1 MSKIKSLLISIF
13 VSGLLFA
20 SSAVVFGQQA
30 VEQSYEVSLQLL
42 IGSND
47 AAQKGNLPSNLSTV
61 SQRLKSGYGY
71 SNYRLAET
79 LLGRIANRGKF
90 DYRSGA
96 NIGREIV
103 SQPQNFLEMTVN
115 DLRSGQTAKGG
126 QAFQIESFRFGAR
139 VSVITNVM
147 KDDSGKERSAA
158 NYENIGLTLNKVGV
172 PENVPTLIGTLAL
185 PGVNDTVFLVMTV
198 KAVDL

>member
-1 MSKIKSLLISIF
+1 MKKIKSLLISIF

-47 AAQKGNLPSNLSTV
+47 AAQKGNFPSNLSTV
-61 SQRLKSGYGY
+61 SQRLKSGYAY

-79 LLGRIANRGKF
+79 LLGRISNRGKF

-115 DLRSGQTAKGG
+115 DLTQNSDADAK
-126 QAFQIESFRFGAR
+126 EP
-139 VSVITNVM
+139 VSV
-147 KDDSGKERSAA
+147 S
-158 NYENIGLTLNKVGV
+158 
-172 PENVPTLIGTLAL
+172 
-185 PGVNDTVFLVMTV
+185 
-198 KAVDL
+198 